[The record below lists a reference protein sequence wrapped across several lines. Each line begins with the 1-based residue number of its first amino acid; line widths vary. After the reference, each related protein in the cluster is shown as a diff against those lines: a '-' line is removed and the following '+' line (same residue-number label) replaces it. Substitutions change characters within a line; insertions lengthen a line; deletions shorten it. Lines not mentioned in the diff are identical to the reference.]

1 MILQRIGWPDRIEDR
16 ELFYR
21 TDGTIELDPKAAAF
35 HLHGNAV
42 RFDTYFNAF
51 SLIKGRK
58 YTRLGG
64 VRLALE
70 LKGNARIELLMPP
83 IFSGTPGSWIRTLP

>member
-21 TDGTIELDPKAAAF
+21 TDGTIELDPKASAF

-51 SLIKGRK
+51 SLIKWRK
-58 YTRLGG
+58 YTLLEG
-64 VRLALE
+64 VALTLE
-70 LKGNARIELLMPP
+70 LKGDVDAVLLWHGKIEKEIQTEGLC
-83 IFSGTPGSWIRTLP
+83 